1 MKKTKNK
8 IFYISLFIYHLIFTV
23 ISYTYL
29 INNGGDSNLYWFQT
43 PKTLNKDWSDF
54 LYAGT
59 DFVCLINYPL
69 VKFLNLPLWFGYAL
83 YSFIGYLAILQFVK
97 WLRLMIPTQI
107 VYKNFNLVMLIAFLP
122 SLHYWTTLLGKEPLI
137 LLGITTFVLEISKA
151 KGNLFQIIG
160 ALLLVALVRPHI
172 AILLILCFVTIYILF
187 KKNTLKT
194 KILVIFSS
202 LLIFILS
209 GVALLKISKIH
220 KLDVAKTL
228 RYNEFS
234 KLSKSDSNSYVP
246 MNEYSLP
253 EEVFTFYF
261 RPLFLDSKSVLYFF
275 ASIEN
280 LIILLLHVV
289 SLCFLILYRKKI
301 KLNYM
306 YWSLILYYLVFA
318 LVYIQRYSILGLIVR
333 TKIMSQPF
341 FLVFLLYILVE
352 VYKLKENNNKVV

>member
-1 MKKTKNK
+1 
-8 IFYISLFIYHLIFTV
+8 
-23 ISYTYL
+23 
-29 INNGGDSNLYWFQT
+29 
-43 PKTLNKDWSDF
+43 
-54 LYAGT
+54 
-59 DFVCLINYPL
+59 
-69 VKFLNLPLWFGYAL
+69 
-83 YSFIGYLAILQFVK
+83 
-97 WLRLMIPTQI
+97 MIPTQI

-122 SLHYWTTLLGKEPLI
+122 SLHYWTTLLGKEPFI

-209 GVALLKISKIH
+209 GVAFLKLSKIH

-253 EEVFTFYF
+253 EQVFTFYF
-261 RPLFLDSKSVLYFF
+261 RPLFLDSKSVLFF
-275 ASIEN
+275 CKHRKFNGKLPLELKRFEIESVKQKLYEKFKIYGVTN
-280 LIILLLHVV
+280 RCDFKTSRCWHVG
-289 SLCFLILYRKKI
+289 
-301 KLNYM
+301 
-306 YWSLILYYLVFA
+306 
-318 LVYIQRYSILGLIVR
+318 QRDLSSTR
-333 TKIMSQPF
+333 HQPADIF
-341 FLVFLLYILVE
+341 
-352 VYKLKENNNKVV
+352 